1 MKRLIILISHAG
13 TGSNLHAI
21 IEAIKA
27 KKLKAEILTVISD
40 NKDAMGV
47 MVARSAGINTAVT
60 TSPSELLPLLS
71 TAHPDFI
78 ILTGWRQII
87 PKEVLTLFPGK
98 IINLHP
104 GLIPETKDSVVKNP
118 DGTTGLWNKG
128 KYAKAAVAQFLENK
142 ATYAGSSVH
151 LLGDD
156 VDFGPVLGRSFEK
169 TRPSDTIDS
178 LYARLKKKE
187 NTLYIKVLQKLCN
200 TDESS

>member
-21 IEAIKA
+21 IDAIHA
-27 KKLKAEILTVISD
+27 KKLNAEILTVISD
-40 NKDAMGV
+40 SHDAMGV
-47 MVARSAGINTAVT
+47 TIARNAGINTAIAAHQ
-60 TSPSELLPLLS
+60 SDLLPLLR
-71 TAHPDFI
+71 AANPDFI

-87 PKEVLTLFPGK
+87 SEEVLAQFPEK

-104 GLIPETKDSVVKNP
+104 GLIPETKDIVVKNP
-118 DGTTGLWNKG
+118 DGTAGLWNKG

-151 LLGDD
+151 VLSED

-169 TRPSDTIDS
+169 IRPSDTIDS
-178 LYARLKKKE
+178 LYTRLKKKE
-187 NTLYIKVLQKLCN
+187 NALYVQVLETLC
-200 TDESS
+200 T